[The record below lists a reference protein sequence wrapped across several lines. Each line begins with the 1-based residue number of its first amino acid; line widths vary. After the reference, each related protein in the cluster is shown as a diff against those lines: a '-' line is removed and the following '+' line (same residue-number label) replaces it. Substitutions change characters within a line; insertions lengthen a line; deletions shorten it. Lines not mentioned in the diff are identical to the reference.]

1 MRVDI
6 GQGKRIRTLW
16 ALSLVF
22 FLMAGA
28 TGAGADKGAVL
39 GVMVEALSFEEIDS
53 LGLSLGV
60 RVRGIAPASPAATGG
75 MKPGDI
81 IIALDGT
88 PVYSPQRL
96 QWILSKRRA
105 GEPIAISV
113 RRGDAETGEVLE
125 LSVAPASSKAAAGS
139 AVAPSAPGR
148 AWLGIRMEPMDNAR
162 RQHDAVP
169 LDRGVLI
176 ADVGTDSPAAKA
188 GVVSGDVLL
197 RIDRREIRMLG
208 DVYRA
213 LAFFD
218 PGETVEL
225 EVFRD
230 GDQQVLE
237 ATLGERMPRR
247 AMPPVSGPFGQ
258 PSLPQSPHFRMAPPQ
273 RWPQGMQEFHNFMQ
287 IPPQRWR
294 SGPAG
299 EKFDGKLSL

>member
-1 MRVDI
+1 
-6 GQGKRIRTLW
+6 
-16 ALSLVF
+16 
-22 FLMAGA
+22 
-28 TGAGADKGAVL
+28 
-39 GVMVEALSFEEIDS
+39 MVGELSFEEIDR

-60 RVRGIAPASPAATGG
+60 RVRGVAPASPAATGG

-81 IIALDGT
+81 IIALDGI

-96 QWILSKRRA
+96 QWILSKRQA
-105 GEPIAISV
+105 GESITISV

-125 LSVAPASSKAAAGS
+125 LSVAPASSESTVGAAG
-139 AVAPSAPGR
+139 APSAPGR

-162 RQHDAVP
+162 RQHYAVP

-176 ADVGTDSPAAKA
+176 ADVGTDSPAAEA

-197 RIDRREIRMLG
+197 RIDRREIQSLG
-208 DVYRA
+208 DVYRS

-230 GDQQVLE
+230 GKQQVLE

-258 PSLPQSPHFRMAPPQ
+258 PSLPQGSHFRMAPPQ

-287 IPPQRWR
+287 YPPQRWR

-299 EKFDGKLSL
+299 EKYNRALSL